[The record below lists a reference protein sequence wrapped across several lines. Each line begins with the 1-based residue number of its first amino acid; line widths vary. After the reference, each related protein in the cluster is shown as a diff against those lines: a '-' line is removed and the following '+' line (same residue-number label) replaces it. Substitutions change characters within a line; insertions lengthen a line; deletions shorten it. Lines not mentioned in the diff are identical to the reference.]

1 MKERKS
7 ETFHHI
13 DMESVIDL
21 SDIPNGTSV
30 KWTADARLGGKVA
43 SLGQRLLN
51 GQAEKTIR
59 QLFGR
64 LQKRL
69 ESA

>member
-59 QLFGR
+59 QLFGC
-64 LQKRL
+64 LQTRL